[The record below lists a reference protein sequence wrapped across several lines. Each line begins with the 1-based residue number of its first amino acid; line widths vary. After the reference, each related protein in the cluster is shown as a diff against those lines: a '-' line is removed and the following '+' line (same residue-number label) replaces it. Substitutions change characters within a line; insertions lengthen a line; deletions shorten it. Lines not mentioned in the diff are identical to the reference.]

1 MSLST
6 LKFTTSVLR
15 SCHRTGTLRMFST
28 TKILDADLKYKLVVV
43 GGGAGGC
50 GTASKFV
57 NKFGPG
63 EVAVIEPNEMHYY
76 QPMWTLVG
84 GGVKT
89 LSQSMRPMESL
100 LPKDAKWLKDSVAT
114 FEPEKNQVVTESG
127 DVVSYEFLV
136 VAMGLELR
144 YDKIKGLPEAFDT
157 PGVGSNYSI
166 KYVEKTRAAIDN
178 FKGGNALFTFP
189 NSPIKCAG
197 APQKIM
203 YLAEETFRQKG
214 LQANIH
220 YHSSLAVLFGVKKYA
235 DALWEVVK
243 GRGINV
249 HLRQHL
255 VEIKPETKEA
265 VFENLDTN
273 ELSTVPY
280 DMIHITPPMGTPPA
294 LNSNKDLTDA
304 AGFLSVNKETLQHT
318 KYPNIFG
325 IGDCTSVPV
334 AKTAAAVAA
343 QLGIMRKN
351 LKAAIKGS
359 SAMPA
364 AYTGYT
370 SCPLVTGKKSLILA
384 EFDFQAP
391 PQPMET
397 FPVNQAKERWS
408 MYQLKAHLMPAL
420 YWHALVKGWWEGPGV
435 FRKIFSLGRS

>member
-1 MSLST
+1 
-6 LKFTTSVLR
+6 
-15 SCHRTGTLRMFST
+15 MFST

-127 DVVSYEFLV
+127 EVVSYEFLV

-144 YDKIKGLPEAFDT
+144 YDMIKGLPEAFDT
-157 PGVGSNYSI
+157 PGVGSNYSV

-249 HLRQHL
+249 HLRQNL

-280 DMIHITPPMGTPPA
+280 DMIHITPSMGTPPA
-294 LNSNKDLTDA
+294 LNSNKELTDA

-351 LKAAIKGS
+351 LGAAISGS
-359 SAMPA
+359 ETMPA

-370 SCPLVTGKKSLILA
+370 SCPLVTGKSSLILA

-397 FPVNQAKERWS
+397 FPFNQAKERWT
-408 MYQLKAHLMPAL
+408 MYQLKAHFMPAL
-420 YWHALVKGWWEGPGV
+420 YWHGLVKGWWEGPGL
-435 FRKIFSLGRS
+435 FRKIFSLGRA